1 MLRSLLEF
9 IATICNNILNDGR
22 KGNET
27 DVDTMQCTKNLGTQM
42 ENGITHSKGAK
53 RKDRVII

>member
-1 MLRSLLEF
+1 
-9 IATICNNILNDGR
+9 
-22 KGNET
+22 
-27 DVDTMQCTKNLGTQM
+27 VDTMQCTKNLGTQM